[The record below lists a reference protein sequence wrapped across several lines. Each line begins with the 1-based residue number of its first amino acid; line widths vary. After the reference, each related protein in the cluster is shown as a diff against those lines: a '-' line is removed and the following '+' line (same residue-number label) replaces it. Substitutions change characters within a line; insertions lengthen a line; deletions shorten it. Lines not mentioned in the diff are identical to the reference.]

1 MYHVHRAV
9 SKPSGHTIGGDEV
22 GVGAG
27 GGGPEE
33 IGADVVGG
41 VGDVGGAGRDPEK
54 GKTTCGSPFGSLQVS
69 GIPS

>member
-9 SKPSGHTIGGDEV
+9 SKPSGHTIGGNEV

-41 VGDVGGAGRDPEK
+41 VGYVGGAGGK
-54 GKTTCGSPFGSLQVS
+54 GKTTCGSPFGSIQVS
-69 GIPS
+69 GMPS